1 MNVKMRINEISIGE
15 GVDVPRNMRRI
26 LQAALEAE
34 LARMLTEKGLPP
46 KLEKGARIPRLPVNL
61 ELKGK
66 TSPDRVGKMLA
77 RSIYAEL
84 AK

>member
-1 MNVKMRINEISIGE
+1 MNIKMRINEIIIGE
-15 GVDVPRNMRRI
+15 GVEVPRSMGRI

-46 KLEKGARIPRLPVNL
+46 KPEKGARIPSLPVNR

-66 TSPDRVGKMLA
+66 TSPDRVGKLLA
-77 RSIYAEL
+77 QAIYAEL
-84 AK
+84 A